1 MLEISTGKFS
11 YVNAGHNPPLLKRAG
26 GAYAWLK
33 SRPGFVLAGMEGIC
47 YNETVLEL
55 APGDQLYLYTDGV
68 TEATNQDD
76 ELFGEDRLIAALN
89 EAPDLTVYELLPKI
103 KKRIDDFAGDAE
115 QFDDITMLGL
125 TYRGKGES

>member
-1 MLEISTGKFS
+1 M
-11 YVNAGHNPPLLKRAG
+11 
-26 GAYAWLK
+26 
-33 SRPGFVLAGMEGIC
+33 
-47 YNETVLEL
+47 